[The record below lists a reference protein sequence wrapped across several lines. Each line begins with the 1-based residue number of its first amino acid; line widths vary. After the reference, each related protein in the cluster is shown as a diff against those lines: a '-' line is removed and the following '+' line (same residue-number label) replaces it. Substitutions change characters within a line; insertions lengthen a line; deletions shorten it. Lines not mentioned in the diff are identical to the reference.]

1 MAKIT
6 MPSAIQIG
14 SGRGIPLPL
23 RMAGSPIHLRSRLS
37 PPTETDT
44 ASGRRGWKADDLS
57 PSSVLAAAFAIS
69 RGCSE
74 QGRRRSRIFHQVRE
88 GLGSTPACALK
99 CVVSSRHLLHRSRSR
114 LVEVNP

>member
-1 MAKIT
+1 MTPA
-6 MPSAIQIG
+6 
-14 SGRGIPLPL
+14 
-23 RMAGSPIHLRSRLS
+23 SPIHLRSRLS

-69 RGCSE
+69 SGSAK
-74 QGRRRSRIFHQVRE
+74 QGRRRSRIIHQVRA

-99 CVVSSRHLLHRSRSR
+99 CVVSAVRHLHDHLPAPVLRSA
-114 LVEVNP
+114 